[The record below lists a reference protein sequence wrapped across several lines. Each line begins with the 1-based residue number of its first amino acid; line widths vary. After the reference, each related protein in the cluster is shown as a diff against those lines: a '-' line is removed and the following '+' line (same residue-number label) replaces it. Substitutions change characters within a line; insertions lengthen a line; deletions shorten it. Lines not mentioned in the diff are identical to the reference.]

1 MSIEERFDGKSIPTS
16 EFTDDDGRADPAVVQ
31 ALVDFH
37 SGVGTRSQ
45 AANAIASGRLFV
57 PVKAVLDSTE
67 TTDDGHRVEKDS
79 HMATVSVQIPD
90 GRRGLLA
97 FTSVAAM
104 SSWDVDARPVAAR
117 AQMVAAAAIDEGADA
132 LIIDSGSD
140 HMFVVDSALLESI
153 SAGETVGSVITD
165 PQIQAAVMDAVA
177 GLVQRYSCQFELSEP
192 RGEADIRL
200 TLLAPAS
207 LDTPAVMQEVAAAL
221 SGSDVL
227 RSRLSRGVE
236 LGSRPA
242 GD

>member
-90 GRRGLLA
+90 GRRGLWR
-97 FTSVAAM
+97 SRQWPQM
-104 SSWDVDARPVAAR
+104 SSWDVDARPVAA
-117 AQMVAAAAIDEGADA
+117 
-132 LIIDSGSD
+132 
-140 HMFVVDSALLESI
+140 
-153 SAGETVGSVITD
+153 
-165 PQIQAAVMDAVA
+165 
-177 GLVQRYSCQFELSEP
+177 
-192 RGEADIRL
+192 
-200 TLLAPAS
+200 
-207 LDTPAVMQEVAAAL
+207 
-221 SGSDVL
+221 
-227 RSRLSRGVE
+227 
-236 LGSRPA
+236 
-242 GD
+242 